1 MSHFKNVGEAG
12 WNVGAGK
19 TIGKT
24 LVLLVLIVIMVLAGL
39 LWFDYLNVIE
49 MKKVFAPVYKLLGME
64 PQTSQTVDKPES
76 VVDVDLD
83 NDRIKKIIEEY
94 DIRSQELDKREEDIV
109 TREAQNEQMAQ
120 ELDDRRI
127 ALEES
132 EKTFNNERKRAEDRD
147 ANIRTRAEYLSQMP
161 PKSAVDI
168 LLAMEDQDLIDT
180 IRMVDKIAGA
190 DSNVSYWLTL
200 MPPERV
206 AEITRK
212 MEAKPQTLN

>member
-1 MSHFKNVGEAG
+1 MSA
-12 WNVGAGK
+12 AK

-24 LVLLVLIVIMVLAGL
+24 IVLLILIVIMILAGL
-39 LWFDYLNVIE
+39 LWFDHLGVIE
-49 MKKVFAPVYKLLGME
+49 MKDTFDWFYKLIGLT
-64 PQTSQTVDKPES
+64 PQTSVTVENPENI
-76 VVDVDLD
+76 DLAD
-83 NDRIKKIIEEY
+83 LGNDRIKKIIEEY
-94 DIRSQELDKREEDIV
+94 EIRSQELDKREENIV

-147 ANIRTRAEYLSQMP
+147 ANIRTRAEYLSSMP

-168 LLAMEDQDLIDT
+168 LLAMDDQDFIDT
-180 IRMVDKIAGA
+180 IRMVDKIAAETGS

-212 MEAKPQTLN
+212 MEAKPQSIN

>member
-1 MSHFKNVGEAG
+1 MSA
-12 WNVGAGK
+12 AK

-24 LVLLVLIVIMVLAGL
+24 IVLLILIVIMILAGL
-39 LWFDYLNVIE
+39 LWFDHLGVIE
-49 MKKVFAPVYKLLGME
+49 MRDTFDWFYKLIGLT
-64 PQTSQTVDKPES
+64 PQTSVTVENPENI
-76 VVDVDLD
+76 DLAD
-83 NDRIKKIIEEY
+83 LGNDRIKKIIEEY
-94 DIRSQELDKREEDIV
+94 EIRSQELDKREENIV

-147 ANIRTRAEYLSQMP
+147 ANIRTRAEYLSSMP

-168 LLAMEDQDLIDT
+168 LLAMDDQDFIDT
-180 IRMVDKIAGA
+180 IRMVDKIAAESGS

-212 MEAKPQTLN
+212 MEAKPQSIN

>member
-1 MSHFKNVGEAG
+1 MSA
-12 WNVGAGK
+12 AK

-24 LVLLVLIVIMVLAGL
+24 IVLLILIVIMILAGL
-39 LWFDYLNVIE
+39 LWLDHLGVIE
-49 MKKVFAPVYKLLGME
+49 MKDTFDWFYKLIGLT
-64 PQTSQTVDKPES
+64 PQTSVTVENPENI
-76 VVDVDLD
+76 DLAD
-83 NDRIKKIIEEY
+83 LGNDRIKKIIEEY
-94 DIRSQELDKREEDIV
+94 EIRSQELDKREENIV

-147 ANIRTRAEYLSQMP
+147 ANIRTRAEYLSSMP

-168 LLAMEDQDLIDT
+168 LLAMDDQDFIDT
-180 IRMVDKIAGA
+180 IRMVDKIAAETGS

-212 MEAKPQTLN
+212 MEAKPQSIN

>member
-1 MSHFKNVGEAG
+1 M
-12 WNVGAGK
+12 
-19 TIGKT
+19 
-24 LVLLVLIVIMVLAGL
+24 IVAGL
-39 LWFDYLNVIE
+39 LWFDHLGVIE
-49 MKKVFAPVYKLLGME
+49 MKDTFDWFYKLVGLTPQSSVTIDNPEIIGLADLG
-64 PQTSQTVDKPES
+64 
-76 VVDVDLD
+76 

-94 DIRSQELDKREEDIV
+94 EIRSQELDKREENIV

-147 ANIRTRAEYLSQMP
+147 ANIRTRAEYLSSMP

-168 LLAMEDQDLIDT
+168 LLAMDDQDFIDT
-180 IRMVDKIAGA
+180 IRMVDKIAAESGS

-212 MEAKPQTLN
+212 MEAKPQSIN

>member
-1 MSHFKNVGEAG
+1 M
-12 WNVGAGK
+12 
-19 TIGKT
+19 I
-24 LVLLVLIVIMVLAGL
+24 LAGL
-39 LWFDYLNVIE
+39 LWFDHLGVIE
-49 MKKVFAPVYKLLGME
+49 MKDTFDWFYKLVGLT
-64 PQTSQTVDKPES
+64 PQTSVTIDNPENI
-76 VVDVDLD
+76 DLAD
-83 NDRIKKIIEEY
+83 LGNDRIKKIIEEY
-94 DIRSQELDKREEDIV
+94 EIRSQELDKREENIV

-147 ANIRTRAEYLSQMP
+147 ANIRTRAEYLSSMP

-168 LLAMEDQDLIDT
+168 LLAMDDQDFIDT
-180 IRMVDKIAGA
+180 IRMVDKIAAESGS

-212 MEAKPQTLN
+212 MEAKPQSIN

>member
-1 MSHFKNVGEAG
+1 MSA
-12 WNVGAGK
+12 AK

-24 LVLLVLIVIMVLAGL
+24 IVLLILIVIMILAGI
-39 LWFDYLNVIE
+39 LWFDHLGVIE
-49 MKKVFAPVYKLLGME
+49 MKDTFDWFYKLVGLT
-64 PQTSQTVDKPES
+64 PQTSVTIDNPENI
-76 VVDVDLD
+76 DLAD
-83 NDRIKKIIEEY
+83 LGNDRIKKIIEEY
-94 DIRSQELDKREEDIV
+94 EIRSQELDKREENIV

-147 ANIRTRAEYLSQMP
+147 ANIRTRAEYLSSMP

-168 LLAMEDQDLIDT
+168 LLAMDDQDFIDT
-180 IRMVDKIAGA
+180 IRMVDKIAAESGS

-212 MEAKPQTLN
+212 MEAKPQSIN

>member
-1 MSHFKNVGEAG
+1 
-12 WNVGAGK
+12 
-19 TIGKT
+19 
-24 LVLLVLIVIMVLAGL
+24 MVLAGL

-49 MKKVFAPVYKLLGME
+49 MKKTFAPVYKLLGLE
-64 PQTSQTVDKPES
+64 PQSSVTAEKPEDAI
-76 VVDVDLD
+76 VADLES
-83 NDRIKKIIEEY
+83 DRISKIIEEY
-94 DIRSQELDKREEDIV
+94 EIRSQELDRREENII
-109 TREAQNEQMAQ
+109 TREAENEQMAQ

-132 EKTFNNERKRAEDRD
+132 EKTFNNERKKAEDRD
-147 ANIRTRAEYLSQMP
+147 ANIRTRAEYLSSMP

-168 LLAMEDQDLIDT
+168 LLAMDDQDFIDT
-180 IRMVDKIAGA
+180 IRMVDKIAEEGGS

-212 MEAKPQTLN
+212 MEVKPQSLN

>member
-1 MSHFKNVGEAG
+1 MSA
-12 WNVGAGK
+12 AK

-24 LVLLVLIVIMVLAGL
+24 IVLLILIVIMILAGL
-39 LWFDYLNVIE
+39 LWFDHLGVIE
-49 MKKVFAPVYKLLGME
+49 MKDTFDWFYKLVGLTPQSSVTIDNPENIDLADLG
-64 PQTSQTVDKPES
+64 
-76 VVDVDLD
+76 

-94 DIRSQELDKREEDIV
+94 EIRSQELDKREENIV

-147 ANIRTRAEYLSQMP
+147 ANIRTRAEYLSSMP

-168 LLAMEDQDLIDT
+168 LLAMDDQDFIDT
-180 IRMVDKIAGA
+180 IRMVDKIAAESGS

-212 MEAKPQTLN
+212 MEAKPQSIN